1 MGLRGPGARRLK
13 EAREALP
20 ARKRRPPWEKPALSR
35 AERVIAFLQS
45 LPVTKGICAG
55 KRMKLLPDQLEFV
68 RKVYGDLRSDGR
80 RKISLAVKSA
90 PKGSGKT
97 GLTAGLALCHLLGPE
112 SEERGEIYSAAVDRG
127 QAAIIFNEMVAIIMK
142 VPAFAVR
149 TNVQAFHKRI
159 TDFETGSV
167 YEALSADAKK
177 AHGLAPSLWIF
188 DELAQ
193 VEDRTL
199 LDNLTEGMGKR
210 REALGIVISTQARD
224 DNHPLSQ
231 LIDSGLRGDDPST
244 YVHLLAAPQDAN
256 PFDESML
263 RSVNPAWGKYL
274 DLDDL
279 KRSMERARLMP
290 AFEPAY
296 RNLRLNQRI
305 DARAEDRIVTVQTW
319 RLGNA
324 PVSREALAGRRCYGA
339 LDLSGKHDLTALVL
353 VFPSDDPE
361 PSYQILPVFWTPEGQ
376 LGARRPVEQEK
387 FRLWIGAGHLISV
400 PGPTIRFG
408 FVAAELARLSQEF
421 DIRAV
426 AYDRWRID
434 DLRQDLSDVG
444 CDVPLEPWGQ
454 GFKDMGPAIEHF
466 AELALTARL
475 QHGGHPVLTAA
486 VSNAITVSDPA
497 GNLKIDK
504 DKSNGRGP
512 VRIDGAVAFAMA
524 LGLAKRFVDEPK
536 VDVSEFLSRAVI
548 I

>member
-1 MGLRGPGARRLK
+1 
-13 EAREALP
+13 
-20 ARKRRPPWEKPALSR
+20 
-35 AERVIAFLQS
+35 
-45 LPVTKGICAG
+45 
-55 KRMKLLPDQLEFV
+55 MKLLPDQMEFV
-68 RKVYGDLRSDGR
+68 QRVYGDLRPDGR
-80 RKISLAVKSA
+80 RRISLAVKSA

-112 SEERGEIYSAAVDRG
+112 AEERGEIYSAAVDRG
-127 QAAIIFNEMVAIIMK
+127 QAAIIFNEMVAIIMRT
-142 VPAFAVR
+142 PEFAIR

-199 LDNLTEGMGKR
+199 LDNLMEGMGKR
-210 REALGIVISTQARD
+210 REALGLVISTQARD
-224 DNHPLSQ
+224 DEHALSQ
-231 LIDSGLRGDDPST
+231 LIDDGLQGGDPST
-244 YVHLLAAPQDAN
+244 FVHLIAAPADAD
-256 PFDESML
+256 PFDEDVL

-274 DLDDL
+274 DMDDL
-279 KRSMERARLMP
+279 RRSMDRARRLP
-290 AFEPAY
+290 AFEPAF
-296 RNLRLNQRI
+296 RNLRLNQRV
-305 DARAEDRIVTVQTW
+305 DARAEDRIVTLGTW

-324 PVSREALAGRRCYGA
+324 PVDRSALAGRRCYGG
-339 LDLSGKHDLTALVL
+339 LDLSGKHDLTSLVL

-376 LGARRPVEQEK
+376 LAARRPAEEAR
-387 FRLWIGAGHLISV
+387 FREWVQAGPLISV

-408 FVAAELARLSQEF
+408 FVAAELARLATEF
-421 DIRAV
+421 DIRAI
-426 AYDRWRID
+426 AYDRWRVD
-434 DLRQDLSDVG
+434 DLKQDLADVG
-444 CDVPLEPWGQ
+444 CEVPLEPWGQ

-486 VSNAITVSDPA
+486 VANAITVSDPA

-512 VRIDGAVAFAMA
+512 VRIDGAVALAMA
-524 LGLAKRFVDEPK
+524 VGLAKRFVEEPK
-536 VDVSEFLSRAVI
+536 MDVSEFLSSAVFV
-548 I
+548 